1 MGIERHVKF
10 DFQLRFS
17 QKILRFRKSL
27 LIRVKTSLF
36 SSILPTE
43 ITDDPL
49 SKPVQNETKSTDYNG
64 ILEKLKEL
72 SSKETE
78 LKKSNN
84 SKSYRS
90 LKNRVSFVLNHT
102 SEEDKK
108 DSLKDLKQVIELDI
122 SDSYVSFGV
131 QDRQTGLTAS
141 AKSSALILTDEV
153 RKKLEEGAPGDKIH
167 EIKPKFGKKAL
178 KKKKELERNKTKG
191 DAWYGMP
198 ATEVTE
204 EIKNDLETLQMRGA
218 LDPKRFYKKNSNKE
232 LPKYFQV
239 GRYVNSPVEF
249 YSDRGSGKNKKKSL
263 VDELM
268 ADAEFQR
275 YNKRK
280 YTEIIA
286 DKAKQMNKRDQ
297 KKFAKKS
304 KLK

>member
-1 MGIERHVKF
+1 M
-10 DFQLRFS
+10 
-17 QKILRFRKSL
+17 
-27 LIRVKTSLF
+27 SLF
-36 SSILPTE
+36 SSILPKE

-153 RKKLEEGAPGDKIH
+153 RKKLEEGAPGDKVH
-167 EIKPKFGKKAL
+167 EIKPKLGKKAL

-191 DAWYGMP
+191 KLVTCSSDLKPKFESTNP
-198 ATEVTE
+198 A
-204 EIKNDLETLQMRGA
+204 I
-218 LDPKRFYKKNSNKE
+218 FFS
-232 LPKYFQV
+232 
-239 GRYVNSPVEF
+239 
-249 YSDRGSGKNKKKSL
+249 
-263 VDELM
+263 
-268 ADAEFQR
+268 
-275 YNKRK
+275 
-280 YTEIIA
+280 
-286 DKAKQMNKRDQ
+286 
-297 KKFAKKS
+297 KFAICFDLL
-304 KLK
+304 KLEFLFQNQNECR

>member
-1 MGIERHVKF
+1 M
-10 DFQLRFS
+10 
-17 QKILRFRKSL
+17 
-27 LIRVKTSLF
+27 SLF
-36 SSILPTE
+36 SSILPKE

-49 SKPVQNETKSTDYNG
+49 SKPVQNETKSTDYTG

-153 RKKLEEGAPGDKIH
+153 RKKLEEGAPGDKVH
-167 EIKPKFGKKAL
+167 EIKPKLGKKAL

-204 EIKNDLETLQMRGA
+204 EIKNDLEVLQMRGA
-218 LDPKRFYKKNSNKE
+218 LDPKRFYKKNANKE

-239 GRYVNSPVEF
+239 GRYVNNPVEF
-249 YSDRGSGKNKKKSL
+249 YSDRGTAKNKKKSL

>member
-1 MGIERHVKF
+1 M
-10 DFQLRFS
+10 
-17 QKILRFRKSL
+17 SL
-27 LIRVKTSLF
+27 Y

-49 SKPVQNETKSTDYNG
+49 SKPVQNESKSTDYNG

-72 SSKETE
+72 SSKKETE

-102 SEEDKK
+102 SEDDKK

-153 RKKLEEGAPGDKIH
+153 RKKLEEGAPGDKVH
-167 EIKPKFGKKAL
+167 EIKPKLGKKAL

-218 LDPKRFYKKNSNKE
+218 LDPKRFYKKNANKE
-232 LPKYFQV
+232 LPKYFHM
-239 GRYVNSPVEF
+239 GRYVNNPVEF
-249 YSDRGSGKNKKKSL
+249 YSDRGTAKNKKKSL

>member
-1 MGIERHVKF
+1 M
-10 DFQLRFS
+10 
-17 QKILRFRKSL
+17 
-27 LIRVKTSLF
+27 SLF

-153 RKKLEEGAPGDKIH
+153 RKKLEEGAPGDKVH
-167 EIKPKFGKKAL
+167 EIKPKLGKKAL

-191 DAWYGMP
+191 KL
-198 ATEVTE
+198 VTCSSDLKPNPQSTNP
-204 EIKNDLETLQMRGA
+204 EIFSRIFLFVLIC
-218 LDPKRFYKKNSNKE
+218 SNQSFCFRINIKC
-232 LPKYFQV
+232 
-239 GRYVNSPVEF
+239 
-249 YSDRGSGKNKKKSL
+249 
-263 VDELM
+263 
-268 ADAEFQR
+268 
-275 YNKRK
+275 
-280 YTEIIA
+280 
-286 DKAKQMNKRDQ
+286 
-297 KKFAKKS
+297 
-304 KLK
+304 